1 LVGSSSFNYDALQ
14 RLTGITHSNGA
25 GSTLANYS
33 YNYNLASFLN
43 SETYKGQTTNYTYD
57 RANQLTNAER
67 SLLPDENYTYDANGN
82 PKGNSF
88 VVGVNNQIL
97 SDGQFNYTY
106 DREGNLAT
114 KSNIATGIVTTYN
127 YDFRNRLVGVVDR
140 NGSGNISQ
148 SVEFKYDAFD
158 RRISKTVN
166 GQTTYFVND
175 GDNLWAELNQAEE
188 IVNRYLQSANVY
200 ELIACYNS
208 DEGTNW
214 YLTDRLGTVRD
225 VVNSVDNLINSF
237 GYDSFGQ
244 IAGQTNPNLDDIA
257 FAGRE
262 YDKETGLYYYRAR
275 YYDPSLGRFI
285 SQDPIGFGGQDANLY
300 RYVGNNP
307 VNATDPSGLI
317 AAIEYN
323 VVTKKVSFGPTGSF
337 AGAVTGFFQGFGAT
351 SLLFIS
357 NILEIANTGGTE
369 GVTTSSQSLAK

>member
-57 RANQLTNAER
+57 RANQLTNADR
-67 SLLPDENYTYDANGN
+67 SLL
-82 PKGNSF
+82 
-88 VVGVNNQIL
+88 
-97 SDGQFNYTY
+97 
-106 DREGNLAT
+106 
-114 KSNIATGIVTTYN
+114 
-127 YDFRNRLVGVVDR
+127 
-140 NGSGNISQ
+140 
-148 SVEFKYDAFD
+148 
-158 RRISKTVN
+158 
-166 GQTTYFVND
+166 ND

-188 IVNRYLQSANVY
+188 IVNRYLQSANVD

-262 YDKETGLYYYRAR
+262 YDK
-275 YYDPSLGRFI
+275 
-285 SQDPIGFGGQDANLY
+285 
-300 RYVGNNP
+300 
-307 VNATDPSGLI
+307 
-317 AAIEYN
+317 
-323 VVTKKVSFGPTGSF
+323 
-337 AGAVTGFFQGFGAT
+337 
-351 SLLFIS
+351 
-357 NILEIANTGGTE
+357 
-369 GVTTSSQSLAK
+369 